1 MINHHLAAALARER
15 RDTLLAEA
23 EAARQEGIRRFTAL
37 VAAENV
43 AVAGLLRNA
52 CASLVRRDSSTREYE
67 IALVPSEEQDRPAG
81 LELLSLPAGCR

>member
-1 MINHHLAAALARER
+1 MRFSASTRPSDR
-15 RDTLLAEA
+15 
-23 EAARQEGIRRFTAL
+23 ARQEGIRRFTAL